1 MNKLIFLKDPI
12 FYFALIVAL
21 TFISSYTG
29 GIGYKLY
36 YPMLF
41 IAFFYNNRSYKKNN
55 LFSVFSLFLLTCLI
69 SLLFN
74 HTRILPIFQAPF
86 RLMAFSIL
94 IIGFTPLL
102 SSIKKNIYCYRFIIY
117 SCILLVFIGFINYY
131 SYKTGAIEVSE
142 GNRVYA
148 GTIGT
153 NFLGTLCSIGII
165 YLTSLLM
172 FYNSLNRIILILSII
187 MILGLLICLLLSS
200 SRNSIVSVIISS
212 LFMFYIKF
220 KRNVNKLISMTAV
233 VSIIAIFTFP
243 LWKEYTLGI
252 SDKQGENYKEF
263 DMKSRESYW
272 EDRYIEFKSSP
283 IIGIGFANISNPSEF
298 SKKTGIIETTTG
310 WGSLFSQLGF
320 IGAFLFLSLT
330 IKNLIFLLKHKKG
343 HYLYCLLIG
352 LLVFFCINSI
362 GEGYITTVG
371 CQFTIYFWTVQGLIY
386 ALRKKYIRED
396 CLNIYFLKERK

>member
-1 MNKLIFLKDPI
+1 
-12 FYFALIVAL
+12 
-21 TFISSYTG
+21 
-29 GIGYKLY
+29 
-36 YPMLF
+36 
-41 IAFFYNNRSYKKNN
+41 
-55 LFSVFSLFLLTCLI
+55 
-69 SLLFN
+69 
-74 HTRILPIFQAPF
+74 
-86 RLMAFSIL
+86 
-94 IIGFTPLL
+94 
-102 SSIKKNIYCYRFIIY
+102 
-117 SCILLVFIGFINYY
+117 
-131 SYKTGAIEVSE
+131 
-142 GNRVYA
+142 
-148 GTIGT
+148 
-153 NFLGTLCSIGII
+153 
-165 YLTSLLM
+165 
-172 FYNSLNRIILILSII
+172 

-386 ALRKKYIRED
+386 ALRKKIH
-396 CLNIYFLKERK
+396 